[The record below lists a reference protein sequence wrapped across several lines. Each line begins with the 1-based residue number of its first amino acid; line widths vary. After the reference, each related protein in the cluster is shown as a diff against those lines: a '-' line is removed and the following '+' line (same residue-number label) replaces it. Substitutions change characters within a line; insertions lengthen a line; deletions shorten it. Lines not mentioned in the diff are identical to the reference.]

1 MNVPP
6 RTDLDVEIDR
16 LFHCMVNAETGE
28 SKLLW
33 DRRYTD
39 AINARNAA
47 RTAEEIADLERARG
61 LRQ

>member
-6 RTDLDVEIDR
+6 RTDLDLEVDR

-33 DRRYTD
+33 GQRFTAAVNR
-39 AINARNAA
+39 RNAE
-47 RTAEEIADLERARG
+47 RTAKEIAELERAKG
-61 LRQ
+61 LAS